1 MAAAGVLAFKQQSFE
16 NRRIRIP
23 VSIMTT
29 VSGPASTGATAA
41 GAAFPDAGESRSAA
55 SDAAVPAASSP
66 GADAAGSSSPAHA
79 LPGPSRAGYAFAAA
93 TVCIWAGFVL
103 LSRLAGT
110 TALNGNDLVAL
121 RFGVAAAI
129 LLPAWWFRWRVPLFT
144 RRMATLMVFGGMAYT
159 LLAYWSFRFAPAA
172 HGAVLLSGVLPFFVA
187 LVTWVL
193 LKQAPS
199 YRVRQALF
207 CIGAGV
213 GCLALHSLGGL
224 AQSWP
229 GDLMMVAA
237 SLSWAIYTV
246 LVRRWGFS
254 PAETTIGVTLLSALL
269 FLPVYA
275 WLLPRGIDATPWS
288 SILLQ
293 GFYQGVLVAIVAMVL
308 YMQAL
313 ARLGPLR
320 LGTVM
325 ATVPAIAGIG
335 ATLLLGEPFS
345 LWLLGGLVLTSF
357 GAWLGTR

>member
-1 MAAAGVLAFKQQSFE
+1 
-16 NRRIRIP
+16 
-23 VSIMTT
+23 MTT
-29 VSGPASTGATAA
+29 ASGPASP
-41 GAAFPDAGESRSAA
+41 GAAS
-55 SDAAVPAASSP
+55 
-66 GADAAGSSSPAHA
+66 
-79 LPGPSRAGYAFAAA
+79 PGPSRAGYAFAAA
-93 TVCIWAGFVL
+93 TVFIWAGFVL
-103 LSRLAGT
+103 LSRMAGT
-110 TALNGNDLVAL
+110 SSLNGNDLVAL

-129 LLPAWWFRWRVPLFT
+129 LLPAWWFKWRVPLFT

-199 YRVRQALF
+199 YRVRQALL
-207 CIGAGV
+207 CIGAGIV
-213 GCLALHSLGGL
+213 CLALHSLGGL

-229 GDLMMVAA
+229 GDLMMIAA

-246 LVRRWGFS
+246 LVRRWGVA

-275 WLLPRGIDATPWS
+275 GLLPRGIDATPWS

-293 GFYQGVLVAIVAMVL
+293 GVYQGVLVAIVAMVM

-325 ATVPAIAGIG
+325 ATVPAIAGLG

-345 LWLLGGLVLTSF
+345 LWLLGGLVLTSV